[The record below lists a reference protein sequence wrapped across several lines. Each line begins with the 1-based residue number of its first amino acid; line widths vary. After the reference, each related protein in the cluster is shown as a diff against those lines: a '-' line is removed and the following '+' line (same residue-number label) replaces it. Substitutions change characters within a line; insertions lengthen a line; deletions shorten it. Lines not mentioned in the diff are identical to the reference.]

1 NPSSFAECGN
11 PRRSFKSTREQFDG
25 FRCAPPILH
34 ATSVLRTRC
43 PSGKSPGR
51 RQNLSTPRCKIFH
64 FTEILIYR
72 TSQITSARQRGV
84 SRSSRHAGR
93 DAVDAAASAR
103 GKRLQGGNPLKGCS
117 VSKGSRGRHG
127 AVTALSLASTVSARQ
142 PLNVRRGRPR
152 TAKSCGPGARS
163 WRQVLP

>member
-1 NPSSFAECGN
+1 
-11 PRRSFKSTREQFDG
+11 
-25 FRCAPPILH
+25 
-34 ATSVLRTRC
+34 
-43 PSGKSPGR
+43 
-51 RQNLSTPRCKIFH
+51 
-64 FTEILIYR
+64 
-72 TSQITSARQRGV
+72 

-152 TAKSCGPGARS
+152 TAKSCGP
-163 WRQVLP
+163 WRQVIFLNIFNGNLDASFSGPQ